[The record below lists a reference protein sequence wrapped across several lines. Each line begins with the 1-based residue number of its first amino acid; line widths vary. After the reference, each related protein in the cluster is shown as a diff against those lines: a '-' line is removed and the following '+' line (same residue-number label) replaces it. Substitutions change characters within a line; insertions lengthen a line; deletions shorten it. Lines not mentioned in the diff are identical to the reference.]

1 MASRRRRNG
10 EVPGSVEADES
21 ATTAYNLDIEIREQ
35 DGVLWVYDPR
45 AFHPG
50 RRDFCRRLIDS
61 ALEQPG
67 VRRAEVRLDTS
78 CCRIDFDRKS
88 ARPAR
93 MAETFGAAVRAAIP
107 GPSPRWRPRAWL
119 PSAQWTALTAY
130 RTEEGGVS
138 TWETLEASPERLRL
152 RHPSVAGDRARLA
165 RLADA
170 MAELEGVSACRVSWW
185 SHTLTLDLAPGE
197 AEPSHLVDIAQ
208 AVQVDRRASAAA
220 DRAARVEAEGAVELA
235 AGSRRILYLA
245 LGGGSFTLTMIG
257 LVVPGVPTVP
267 FLLATSYYL
276 ARSSPWLDE
285 RLRRAPLF
293 GPILAE
299 WEAYHGLSRGS
310 KLELMG
316 LTGTIV
322 VVTLILAP
330 VSPLALLA
338 LALVS
343 TASIAGIAH
352 LPGPDAEP
360 TNGQP
365 LTQPVPRA
373 LPAH

>member
-1 MASRRRRNG
+1 MAAQRRRKG
-10 EVPGSVEADES
+10 EVPGPVEAEEP
-21 ATTAYNLDIEIREQ
+21 ATTAYNLDIEIREKE
-35 DGVLWVYDPR
+35 GLLWVYDPR

-50 RRDFCRRLIDS
+50 RREFCRRLIDS
-61 ALEQPG
+61 ALGQPG

-93 MAETFGAAVRAAIP
+93 MAETFAAAVRAAIP
-107 GPSPRWRPRAWL
+107 GRDPRWRPRVWL
-119 PSAQWTALTAY
+119 PSGQWTALTAF
-130 RTEEGGVS
+130 RTGDGIA
-138 TWETLEASPERLRL
+138 TWETLEDSPGRLRL
-152 RHPSVAGDRARLA
+152 RHPSLSGDRSRLA

-170 MAELEGVSACRVSWW
+170 MADLEGVSACRVSWW
-185 SHTLTLDLAPGE
+185 SRTMTLELIPGE
-197 AEPSHLVDIAQ
+197 ADPAHLVDIAQ
-208 AVQVDRRASAAA
+208 AVQADRRASAAA
-220 DRAARVEAEGAVELA
+220 GREVHDEAEETVALA
-235 AGSRRILYLA
+235 TGPRRILYLA
-245 LGGGSFTLTMIG
+245 LAGGSFTLTTIG

-299 WEAYHGLSRGS
+299 WEAHHGLSRGS

-330 VSPLALLA
+330 ASPLALLA

-360 TNGQP
+360 TNGRP
-365 LTQPVPRA
+365 SPRPVPRA

>member
-1 MASRRRRNG
+1 MAAQRRRNG
-10 EVPGSVEADES
+10 ELPEPVAAEES
-21 ATTAYNLDIEIREQ
+21 ATTAYDLDIEIREQ
-35 DGVLWVYDPR
+35 EGLLWVYDPR

-50 RRDFCRRLIDS
+50 RREFCRRLIDS
-61 ALEQPG
+61 ALGQPG

-88 ARPAR
+88 ATPAG
-93 MAETFGAAVRAAIP
+93 MADTFAAAVRAAIP
-107 GPSPRWRPRAWL
+107 GSNSRWRPRAWL
-119 PSAQWTALTAY
+119 ASGQWTALTAY
-130 RTEEGGVS
+130 RTEDGLS
-138 TWETLEASPERLRL
+138 TWETLEASPGRLRL
-152 RHPSVAGDRARLA
+152 RHPSLTGDRARLA
-165 RLADA
+165 QLADA
-170 MAELEGVSACRVSWW
+170 MAELDGVSACRVSWW

-197 AEPSHLVDIAQ
+197 ADPAHLVDIAQ
-208 AVQVDRRASAAA
+208 AVQADRRASAAA
-220 DRAARVEAEGAVELA
+220 GRSVRGEEVDNAVELVT
-235 AGSRRILYLA
+235 GPRRIVYLA
-245 LGGGSFTLTMIG
+245 LGGGSFILTMIG
-257 LVVPGVPTVP
+257 LVIPGVPTVP

-299 WEAYHGLSRGS
+299 WEAHHGLSRGS
-310 KLELMG
+310 KMELMG

-330 VSPLALLA
+330 ASPLALLV

-360 TNGQP
+360 TNGRP
-365 LTQPVPRA
+365 STQSVPRA
-373 LPAH
+373 L